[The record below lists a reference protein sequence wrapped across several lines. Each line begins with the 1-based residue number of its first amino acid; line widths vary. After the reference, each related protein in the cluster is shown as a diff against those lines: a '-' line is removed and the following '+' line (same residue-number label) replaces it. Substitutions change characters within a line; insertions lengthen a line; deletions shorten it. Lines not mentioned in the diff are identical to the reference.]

1 MCSPLSFASNS
12 LSPTDGRCGATCE
25 KLALLASRSG
35 KFPIRHR
42 SHVVFQKDS
51 TQKFANSRI
60 RSTAVMDRVHD
71 PFVLERVPNFVDVA
85 FAEDVVN
92 RLKRTVHRK
101 NRFRAMTRLKLTA
114 KNSFLSLH
122 HV

>member
-1 MCSPLSFASNS
+1 
-12 LSPTDGRCGATCE
+12 
-25 KLALLASRSG
+25 
-35 KFPIRHR
+35 
-42 SHVVFQKDS
+42 
-51 TQKFANSRI
+51 
-60 RSTAVMDRVHD
+60 MDRVHD

-101 NRFRAMTRLKLTA
+101 NRFRAMTRLKLTV